1 MNRHHFIKRQ
11 VAGTAIL
18 ATSGLVYKA
27 SSYSTTR
34 KFYSEGEGVSNH
46 LPYAATLIGPTLN
59 SKL

>member
-1 MNRHHFIKRQ
+1 MNRRHFIKRQ

-46 LPYAATLIGPTLN
+46 LP
-59 SKL
+59 SKQ